1 MMKSQVIKALQMV
14 LFPNSTKSI
23 VEKKAVSN
31 VQFFG
36 NEVCVDVV
44 INSPAMH
51 IKKKLESDIIK
62 AIYKEFSDKFVV
74 KTNIIVEVPQAKVD
88 VPIKGNPI
96 PGITNIVA
104 VASGKGGVGKSTITS
119 NLAVS
124 LSQKGFKVGVVD
136 ADIYGPSMHIMFG
149 VKNSKPEV
157 IKIANKSYIKP
168 VESFGIKL
176 LSIGFFAESNQA
188 VVWRGPMASKALQQL
203 LKESFWGELDF
214 LLVDLPPGT
223 GDIHLSL
230 VQTIPLTA
238 AVIVSTP
245 QDIALAD
252 ARKAINM
259 FSIESINVPVL
270 GIIENMSFFIPHD
283 NQEKKY
289 YIFGKHGAR
298 ELAKELKTPLIGE
311 IPLVQEVRERADK
324 GAPVVLEKKH
334 LTNHCFDELSKNFVR
349 QLVSR
354 NKTMSPS
361 EVVKI
366 TTMAGCSSN

>member
-74 KTNIIVEVPQAKVD
+74 KTNIIVEAPQAKVD

-149 VKNSKPEV
+149 VKNSKNECL
-157 IKIANKSYIKP
+157 
-168 VESFGIKL
+168 GC
-176 LSIGFFAESNQA
+176 
-188 VVWRGPMASKALQQL
+188 
-203 LKESFWGELDF
+203 
-214 LLVDLPPGT
+214 PPR
-223 GDIHLSL
+223 
-230 VQTIPLTA
+230 P
-238 AVIVSTP
+238 
-245 QDIALAD
+245 
-252 ARKAINM
+252 
-259 FSIESINVPVL
+259 
-270 GIIENMSFFIPHD
+270 
-283 NQEKKY
+283 
-289 YIFGKHGAR
+289 
-298 ELAKELKTPLIGE
+298 
-311 IPLVQEVRERADK
+311 
-324 GAPVVLEKKH
+324 
-334 LTNHCFDELSKNFVR
+334 
-349 QLVSR
+349 
-354 NKTMSPS
+354 
-361 EVVKI
+361 
-366 TTMAGCSSN
+366 

>member
-1 MMKSQVIKALQMV
+1 MKNQVTNALQKV

-31 VQFFG
+31 IHFFG

-51 IKKKLESDIIK
+51 VRKKLESDIIK
-62 AIYKEFSDKFVV
+62 AIYKEISEKIIV
-74 KTNIIVEVPQAKVD
+74 KINIIVEAPQEKID
-88 VPIKGNPI
+88 TPIKGDPI
-96 PGITNIVA
+96 PGVTNIVA
-104 VASGKGGVGKSTITS
+104 IASGKGGVGKSTITS
-119 NLAVS
+119 NLAVC
-124 LSQKGFKVGVVD
+124 LSQKGFKVGIVD

-149 VKNSKPEV
+149 LQNSKPEV
-157 IKIANKSYIKP
+157 IKIANKNYIKP
-168 VESFGIKL
+168 VENFGIKI

-289 YIFGKHGAR
+289 YIFGKKGAR
-298 ELAKELKTPLIGE
+298 ALAKELGTPLIGE
-311 IPLVQEVRERADK
+311 IPLVQEVRERADR
-324 GAPVVLEKKH
+324 GIPVALEKKH
-334 LTNHCFDELSKNFVR
+334 LTYNSFDELSKSFVR
-349 QLVSR
+349 ELVSR
-354 NKTMSPS
+354 NNNISPS
-361 EVVKI
+361 EAVKI
-366 TTMAGCSSN
+366 TTMAGCSSK